1 MKRKLK
7 LPVVLPK
14 SGDNTYSN
22 LNGGARIEVIVS
34 VLKTGGN
41 GRPPR
46 FLGTYWNRR
55 GKPRGPEAHRPRARR
70 LAFIQDVKARILGN
84 SIAERNCPY
93 VIGLLQTEQMF
104 ANVYSVWYNSYR
116 DVLKGI
122 L

>member
-1 MKRKLK
+1 M
-7 LPVVLPK
+7 
-14 SGDNTYSN
+14 NTAPGF
-22 LNGGARIEVIVS
+22 LQLHGATI
-34 VLKTGGN
+34 
-41 GRPPR
+41 R
-46 FLGTYWNRR
+46 F
-55 GKPRGPEAHRPRARR
+55 E
-70 LAFIQDVKARILGN
+70 IQDVKARILGN

>member
-1 MKRKLK
+1 VSSPIYPIHHDRRT
-7 LPVVLPK
+7 VVQ
-14 SGDNTYSN
+14 
-22 LNGGARIEVIVS
+22 
-34 VLKTGGN
+34 
-41 GRPPR
+41 
-46 FLGTYWNRR
+46 
-55 GKPRGPEAHRPRARR
+55 R
-70 LAFIQDVKARILGN
+70 LQDVKARILGN